1 MTPAAIYLSTGLAI
15 FLLGTAGLFW
25 HTRLI
30 RRALSLNFMGA
41 GVFMFLV
48 ALGRRSSTPF
58 ADPVPH
64 ALVLTGLVVAVSTT
78 ALLLVL
84 ICRFFETGGGQPEDD
99 DSAGDDSPQENA
111 TREPMAEATQTAPES
126 GPTEPGPVED
136 GR

>member
-1 MTPAAIYLSTGLAI
+1 MNPATIYLSTGLAI
-15 FLLGTAGLFW
+15 FLMGAVGLFW

-41 GVFMFLV
+41 GVFLVLV

-84 ICRFFETGGGQPEDD
+84 ICRFFETGGGPPDGDRKDRPEDD
-99 DSAGDDSPQENA
+99 ASE
-111 TREPMAEATQTAPES
+111 TAPQSDPPKPDAE
-126 GPTEPGPVED
+126 EEAD
-136 GR
+136 R

>member
-15 FLLGTAGLFW
+15 FLMGAVGLFW

-41 GVFMFLV
+41 GVFLFLV

-84 ICRFFETGGGQPEDD
+84 ICRFFETGGDQPDGDSPPAEPEDQPAD
-99 DSAGDDSPQENA
+99 EVPKSA
-111 TREPMAEATQTAPES
+111 APER
-126 GPTEPGPVED
+126 GAREEAD
-136 GR
+136 K

>member
-15 FLLGTAGLFW
+15 FLMGAVGLFW

-41 GVFMFLV
+41 GVFLFLV
-48 ALGRRSSTPF
+48 ALGRRSSAPF

-84 ICRFFETGGGQPEDD
+84 ICRFFETGGGLADGEPSQGDPED
-99 DSAGDDSPQENA
+99 
-111 TREPMAEATQTAPES
+111 QTADEAPETAPKSAAPKS
-126 GPTEPGPVED
+126 GAEEEAD
-136 GR
+136 Q

>member
-1 MTPAAIYLSTGLAI
+1 MNPATIYLSTGLAI
-15 FLLGTAGLFW
+15 FLMGAVGLFW

-41 GVFMFLV
+41 GVFLVLV

-84 ICRFFETGGGQPEDD
+84 ICRFFETGGGQQEADPTDKPREDASD
-99 DSAGDDSPQENA
+99 
-111 TREPMAEATQTAPES
+111 TAPHS
-126 GPTEPGPVED
+126 DPPEPGPGEEAD
-136 GR
+136 R

>member
-15 FLLGTAGLFW
+15 FLLGAVGLFW

-41 GVFMFLV
+41 GVFLFLV

-58 ADPVPH
+58 ADPAPH

-84 ICRFFETGGGQPEDD
+84 ICRFFETGDGQPDENPKDRPKDD
-99 DSAGDDSPQENA
+99 ASE
-111 TREPMAEATQTAPES
+111 TTPES
-126 GPTEPGPVED
+126 DPAEPGAGEEAS
-136 GR
+136 R